1 MCDTQ
6 RLLGAEL
13 PREGGGGVR
22 VVKGERGRGEGS
34 QGRVGRGEGSQG
46 REGEG

>member
-1 MCDTQ
+1 M
-6 RLLGAEL
+6 
-13 PREGGGGVR
+13 R

-34 QGRVGRGEGSQG
+34 QGREGEGRGEGSQG